1 MKRKLVMAELKRH
14 IVEILHINLVVD
26 EINALFSLKGIR
38 HTRTVYQLARH
49 RSRVK
54 TNSEP
59 IQTTTKLGNA
69 KLHHE
74 L

>member
-1 MKRKLVMAELKRH
+1 MAELKRH

-38 HTRTVYQLARH
+38 RTRLTVYQLARH
-49 RSRVK
+49 LSKVK

-69 KLHHE
+69 K
-74 L
+74 

>member
-1 MKRKLVMAELKRH
+1 MKRKVVMAELKRH

-26 EINALFSLKGIR
+26 EINALFSQKGIR
-38 HTRTVYQLARH
+38 RTRTVYQLARH
-49 RSRVK
+49 RSKV